1 MIAIT
6 HGHGDHVGDAVELSQ
21 RFPDAEIV
29 CQVELKKWL
38 RGKGANVGDDPRAQQ
53 GRLASCIDGITLHA
67 HRRQALLAPTTRRAS
82 TSARRA
88 GS

>member
-6 HGHGDHVGDAVELSQ
+6 HGHGDHVGDTVELSQ

-38 RGKGANVGDDPRAQQ
+38 RGKGANVGDVPGLNKGGSLDDR
-53 GRLASCIDGITLHA
+53 RDHVHA
-67 HRRQALLAPTTRRAS
+67 HRRQPLVAPTTRRAS

-88 GS
+88 AS